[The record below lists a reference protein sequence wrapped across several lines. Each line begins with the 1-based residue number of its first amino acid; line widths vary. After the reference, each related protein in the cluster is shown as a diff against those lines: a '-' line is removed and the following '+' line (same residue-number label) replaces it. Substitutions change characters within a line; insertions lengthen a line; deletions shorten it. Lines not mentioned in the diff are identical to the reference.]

1 MAERAR
7 SGSIPAEASAIPAY
21 ACCCCCGCCCCRMA
35 KICCSRALPAT
46 TSAPIICR
54 FAAGCS
60 SWGCCLAAAFL
71 GAARLAAF
79 GAGASPSPSPSVAG
93 RLPFGGG
100 VSVTFSFLAVA
111 ASAAAVVPMAGTGA
125 FNQAARSSQCWRC
138 ILASRKA
145 RRQLP
150 HVRMLNH
157 FSCFFSFAEAY
168 RTTAQP
174 APSFSEAPARMSS
187 HTRRPFGMNSPRR
200 TPGCSGSGC

>member
-1 MAERAR
+1 MAKRAR
-7 SGSIPAEASAIPAY
+7 SASIPAEASDIPAY
-21 ACCCCCGCCCCRMA
+21 ACCCCCSCCCCRIA
-35 KICCSRALPAT
+35 KICCSRALPAR

-54 FAAGCS
+54 FAAGSS
-60 SWGCCLAAAFL
+60 SWGCCLDAAFL

-79 GAGASPSPSPSVAG
+79 GARASPSPSPSVAG

-100 VSVTFSFLAVA
+100 VSVTCFLQVA

-138 ILASRKA
+138 ILASKKA

-150 HVRMLNH
+150 QVRMLNH
-157 FSCFFSFAEAY
+157 FSFFFSFAEAD
-168 RTTAQP
+168 RTAAQP